1 MIVHFT
7 EYEVSLEACSGHCL
21 ILEIKNDDGC
31 IDPDTKEGLILAI
44 MRWLRNIESFKSGR
58 NELQSWIDVSH
69 LADKI
74 CFALERAYTNQPRKT
89 SRLIQRTLPDVRVSL
104 GDRQFVFLL
113 REEIVTLYKIA
124 SNQE

>member
-1 MIVHFT
+1 MVVHFT
-7 EYEVSLEACSGHCL
+7 EYEVSLEGYEHRL
-21 ILEIKNDDGC
+21 VLEIKDENC
-31 IDPDTKEGLILAI
+31 ISSDTRENLILDI
-44 MRWLRNIESFKSGR
+44 IRWLQNLKPFSTEEVGPQSLVDASCIAES
-58 NELQSWIDVSH
+58 
-69 LADKI
+69 I
-74 CFALERAYTNQPRKT
+74 CIALERFYVGQPRKT